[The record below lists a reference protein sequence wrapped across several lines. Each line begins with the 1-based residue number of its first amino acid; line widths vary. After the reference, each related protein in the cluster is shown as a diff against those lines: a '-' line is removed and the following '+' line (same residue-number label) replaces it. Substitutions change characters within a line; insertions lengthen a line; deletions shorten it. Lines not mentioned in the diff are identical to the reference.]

1 MNMLIHI
8 TNREPLMRLDIYN
21 MMDGLTQDWRQ
32 NAAHRD
38 ALALMT
44 AIAMA
49 SLPGIEEHVPEGEG
63 IRQGY
68 LVELLGMIPNGVRGS
83 NVIRAAKIRFQR
95 AYRRLRP
102 EIIHLLGDQAFYP
115 VFGHGDR
122 RLHRMMGPLCQYIDD
137 WAAQSEDF
145 RAWYNDYYGHP
156 MFEEE

>member
-1 MNMLIHI
+1 
-8 TNREPLMRLDIYN
+8 MRLDIYN
-21 MMDGLTQDWRQ
+21 MMDDLTQDWRH

-38 ALALMT
+38 TLALMT

-49 SLPGIEEHVPEGEG
+49 SLPGIENHRPHRIG

-68 LVELLGMIPNGVRGS
+68 LVELLGMVPNGVRGH

-102 EIIHLLGDQAFYP
+102 EIVHLLGDQAFYP
-115 VFGHGDR
+115 MFGNMGRGDQ
-122 RLHRMMGPLCQYIDD
+122 RLHRMMAPLCQYIDD

-145 RAWYNDYYGHP
+145 RAWYNNYYGHP
-156 MFEEE
+156 LFEEE